1 MTPETTFSERLDS
14 RMRSAN
20 SLLCIGLD
28 PVPAKVPAELGGTIE
43 AATRF
48 CLEIVEAT
56 KDAVCCFKPN
66 LAFFTQ
72 LGPAGLQVLWDVR
85 QAIPREIP
93 VLLDCKVG
101 DVGETARAYAR
112 GWFDEFDFD
121 AITVNPYMGE
131 DSLEPFLSRE
141 GRGVIVICK
150 TSNPGSGD
158 VQDVT
163 VEGGETMFLTVA
175 DRCRD
180 WESRYSASVGLVVGA
195 TYPEQLAAVRAGVG
209 DQPILLPGVGAQGG
223 VLAASLRVGRNSVDT
238 GLICSASRS
247 VLYAS
252 SGIDF
257 AEAAGEA
264 ARALRDEI
272 RSVTAGAV
280 A

>member
-1 MTPETTFSERLDS
+1 MTAGTTFAERLDS
-14 RMRSAN
+14 RMRSVN

-28 PVPAKVPAELGGTIE
+28 PVPSKLPSGLGGTIE
-43 AATRF
+43 ATRRF
-48 CLEIVEAT
+48 CLDIVEAT
-56 KDAVCCFKPN
+56 QDAVCCYKPN

-72 LGPAGLQVLWDVR
+72 LGPAGLQVLWDIR
-85 QAIPREIP
+85 QAIPRDIP

-131 DSLEPFLSRE
+131 DSLEPFLSRD

-158 VQDVT
+158 IQDVT
-163 VEGGETMFLTVA
+163 VEGGEAMFLTVA

-180 WESRYSASVGLVVGA
+180 WESRYPASVGLVVGA
-195 TYPEQLAAVRAGVG
+195 TYPEQLAAVRGRVG

-223 VLAASLRVGRNSVDT
+223 DLAASLQVGRNSVDT

-247 VLYAS
+247 VLFAS
-252 SGIDF
+252 SGSDY
-257 AEAAGEA
+257 AEAAEEA